1 MESIGSN
8 FKEKLIEHSLMLGG
22 LVLYYL
28 YLRPKDLLQTRSK
41 GKAELPEKAKS
52 EEKAVSSG

>member
-1 MESIGSN
+1 MKSIGSN

-28 YLRPKDLLQTRSK
+28 YLRPKEILQTRK
-41 GKAELPEKAKS
+41 ERVQLPEKAKS
-52 EEKAVSSG
+52 EEKVVSSG